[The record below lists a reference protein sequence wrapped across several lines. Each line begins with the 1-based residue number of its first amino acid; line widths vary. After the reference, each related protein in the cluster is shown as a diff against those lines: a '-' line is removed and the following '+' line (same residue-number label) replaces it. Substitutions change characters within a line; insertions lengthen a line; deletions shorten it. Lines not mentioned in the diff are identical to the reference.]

1 MKIPKTVKI
10 GGLIYTIEFTDIEK
24 EKAQRDS
31 IGLHHA
37 RFTKIIIDS
46 RLSLEK
52 QESIFL
58 HEIIEALNLMYS
70 LELEHKTIDILEA
83 GLYQVLKDNKMVGRG
98 FLHYIRKWLSQHT

>member
-10 GGLIYTIEFTDIEK
+10 GGLNYTVELTDIEQG
-24 EKAQRDS
+24 KAQSDS

-37 RFTKIIIDS
+37 RFTKIIIDN
-46 RLSLEK
+46 RLSSDK

-58 HEIIEALNLMYS
+58 HEILEALNLMYS

-83 GLYQVLKDNKMVGRG
+83 GLYQVLKDNKMLEGEG
-98 FLHYIRKWLSQHT
+98 